1 MSSSINVFAAVGA
14 GVLSAAGY
22 AVRRGPRRR
31 THTDVSKIANAHGL
45 GWGEKDPFGSSRL
58 MFDRFNEGV
67 ERGFGAAVWD
77 RDDPGQLRAFDFW
90 WETEDSEGHRTRHW
104 TTSVA
109 GSLTC
114 WCPYLT
120 VRPEGLGTRIAATIA
135 AKDIEVE
142 SEEFNRMFYVRC
154 EDRAFATAML
164 SADMIELLLTTD
176 GFVTFEVNGDAFLL
190 TTKRARVDQYPGLL
204 RLAAAVRSKV
214 PSELAD
220 LYQPRFTR

>member
-31 THTDVSKIANAHGL
+31 THADVSKVAAAHGL
-45 GWGEKDPFGSSRL
+45 GWGETDPFGTSRL
-58 MFDRFNEGV
+58 MFDRFNEGI
-67 ERGFGAAVWD
+67 ERGFGASMWD
-77 RDDPGQLRAFDFW
+77 RSDPGQLRAFDFW
-90 WETEDSEGHRTRHW
+90 WETEDSEGRRTRHW

-109 GSLTC
+109 GSLAC

-120 VRPEGLGTRIAATIA
+120 VRPEGLGTRLAATMA

-154 EDRAFATAML
+154 DDRAFATALL
-164 SADMIELLLTTD
+164 SPAMIELLLTTD
-176 GFVTFEVNGDAFLL
+176 GLLTFEVHGDAFLL
-190 TTKRARVDQYPGLL
+190 TAKRARVDQYPGLI
-204 RLAAAVRSKV
+204 RLASVLRSTV
-214 PSELAD
+214 PAELCD
-220 LYQPRFTR
+220 LHQPKFIR